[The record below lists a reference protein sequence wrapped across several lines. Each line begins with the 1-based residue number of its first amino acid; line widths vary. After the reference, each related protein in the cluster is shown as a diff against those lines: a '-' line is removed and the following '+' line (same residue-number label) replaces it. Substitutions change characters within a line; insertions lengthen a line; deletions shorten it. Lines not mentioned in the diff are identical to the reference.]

1 MKRSD
6 INNILG
12 LTRQF
17 FSLHDVHLPPFASF
31 PPTQWQQL
39 DPDTWH
45 EVFAL
50 KLVWYVTSFGGN
62 NFAPQGLTLFT
73 LRNGSPNGMPYEM
86 SYPEQIMHVRDGQ
99 VTPMHFHWRKREDII
114 NRGGGNLIVEL
125 WNADALEQ
133 TENSDVTVTL
143 DGCRQTHAAG
153 SQLRLAPGES
163 ICLTPG
169 LYHSFWG
176 EPGFGDVLV
185 GEVSTVNDDE
195 HDNHFLTPLDRY
207 NNIEEDE
214 PAHLVLCNEYR
225 LFRR

>member
-1 MKRSD
+1 MKRSE

-50 KLVWYVTSFGGN
+50 KLGWDVTSFGGN
-62 NFAPQGLTLFT
+62 NFTAQGLTLFT
-73 LRNGSPNGMPYEM
+73 FRNGSPNGMPYEK
-86 SYPEQIMHVRDGQ
+86 SYAEKIMHVRDGQ

-133 TENSDVTVTL
+133 KENSDVTVTL

-163 ICLTPG
+163 ICLPPG
-169 LYHSFWG
+169 LYHSFWA

-225 LFRR
+225 LFRS